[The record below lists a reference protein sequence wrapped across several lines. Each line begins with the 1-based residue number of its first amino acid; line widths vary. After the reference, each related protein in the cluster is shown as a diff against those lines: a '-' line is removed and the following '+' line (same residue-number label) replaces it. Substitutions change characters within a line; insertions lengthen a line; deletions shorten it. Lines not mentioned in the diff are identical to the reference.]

1 MVTTHFM
8 EEAEYC
14 DRIAVMAAGEILTMG
29 TPASIKLQARSAA
42 QPEPTMEDAFV
53 GLIMAHAQQGAAA

>member
-14 DRIAVMAAGEILTMG
+14 DRLAIMAAGEILALG
-29 TPASIKLQARSAA
+29 TPVEIKQGSLHAGEWSIDMEEAFIRLIQHQEAA
-42 QPEPTMEDAFV
+42 
-53 GLIMAHAQQGAAA
+53 